1 MNSAEQL
8 TLVCYTCVYLRYMK
22 DGSLLLAVL
31 AAVVVSL
38 ADFLATLTTTYLKHN
53 SHPHHDSFTPTDSP
67 VVRAIVLK
75 ALRYLQ
81 VLLLVQTAY
90 LLPYHATLAQP
101 HGFVDLRII
110 DERDRQGSW
119 QLWALDL
126 AVTLLELA
134 LISEALRPEYAG
146 RRLALPQLQTHR
158 YGILALLRFD
168 TWSPAVC
175 RDGPELS
182 VVAKPTTRYGST
194 ATATEPP
201 DARAHG

>member
-1 MNSAEQL
+1 MTSAEQL

-22 DGSLLLAVL
+22 DGSLLLAIL
-31 AAVVVSL
+31 ATVVISL
-38 ADFLATLTTTYLKHN
+38 ADFLATLTTTYLKHH

-81 VLLLVQTAY
+81 VLLLAQTAY

-101 HGFVDLRII
+101 RGFIDLRII
-110 DERDRQGSW
+110 DERESQASW
-119 QLWALDL
+119 QLWALDV

-134 LISEALRPEYAG
+134 LIAEALRPEYAG
-146 RRLALPQLQTHR
+146 RRLALPQLRQHR

-182 VVAKPTTRYGST
+182 VIARPTTRYGTT
-194 ATATEPP
+194 APATERG
-201 DARAHG
+201 DRAHG